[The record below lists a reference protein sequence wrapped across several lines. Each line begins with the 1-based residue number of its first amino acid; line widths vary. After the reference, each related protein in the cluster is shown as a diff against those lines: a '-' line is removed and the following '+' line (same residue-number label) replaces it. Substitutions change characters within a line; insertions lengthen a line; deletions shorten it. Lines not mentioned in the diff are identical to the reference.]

1 MSYFDPSTWR
11 VFTREE
17 FKSYLDRRSESA
29 KSMGKGEVQPSTE
42 DGGVKARQLNKM
54 MVFQELLAP
63 LDVYCYLKG
72 RFGEPNGL
80 QTFLKKDDSDNM
92 FHWDYNLMAGDKELY
107 FAGATQEIHVWMDD
121 DFSDAEWIEFAK
133 SLKSDFKNFGK
144 QKSAVLHRLE
154 KWSILPNHFVAT
166 ANECSEYYE
175 DIKRSLKAMEK
186 IAAPQGAREYDGDYK
201 KILEKQGKH
210 VNSVRSACV
219 KLNILMPVMFESFLG
234 LLIAILIKPAV
245 RKNRRMYEAF
255 IRSPL
260 DVKIFDLA
268 TRCRGFAKAIEP
280 GNAAM
285 ARYWQIVNRRNDV
298 IHGNLDVERDALDT
312 VYFDKKTPLFRSGGD
327 RIQAHLEGVIRTH
340 DPEQV
345 LSDYEA
351 THDFI
356 LEIVGHLQ
364 PPIQEQ
370 ARILISETEPGWDA
384 KRGIFGKLFPSHV
397 MSFTM
402 DGLRY
407 DSELSLANIVAAKS
421 LIRN

>member
-11 VFTREE
+11 IFTRDE
-17 FKSYLDRRSESA
+17 FKSYLDRRRKSA
-29 KSMGKGEVQPSTE
+29 KSMAQGDVDPSRENGGE
-42 DGGVKARQLNKM
+42 KAKPLNKI

-80 QTFLKKDDSDNM
+80 QTFIKKDDSDNI

-107 FAGATQEIHVWMDD
+107 FAGATQEIHVWVDD
-121 DFSDAEWIEFAK
+121 DLSDAEWIEFAK
-133 SLKSDFKNFGK
+133 SLKSDFKSFGK
-144 QKSAVLHRLE
+144 QKSEVLRHLE
-154 KWSILPNHFVAT
+154 KWNILPNHFVAT
-166 ANECSEYYE
+166 ADECAEYYE
-175 DIKRSLKAMEK
+175 SLKRSLKNLNK
-186 IAAPQGAREYDGDYK
+186 IAASQGPREYDGDYK

-210 VNSVRSACV
+210 VSSIRSSCV
-219 KLNILMPVMFESFLG
+219 KLNILTPVMFESFLG
-234 LLIAILIKPAV
+234 LLIAILIKPDV

-312 VYFDKKTPLFRSGGD
+312 VYFDRKTPLFRSGGD
-327 RIQAHLEGVIRTH
+327 RIQAHWEAVIRTN

-351 THDFI
+351 THNFI
-356 LEIVGHLQ
+356 YEIVGHLE
-364 PPIQEQ
+364 PSMQEQ

-384 KRGIFGKLFPSHV
+384 KRGIFGKLFPSHIA
-397 MSFTM
+397 SFTM

-407 DSELSLANIVAAKS
+407 DSELSPANIEAA
-421 LIRN
+421 